1 MMQNWSSARGATAS
15 VSSGLDASGRDAY
28 PLVRYQVSEVVLM
41 SRPVIGI
48 IGNSHMANDTYP
60 VQAAGVSNIEAVAD
74 LTGAIPLIV
83 PALPKVGAIADLLT
97 ACDGFVFTGGR
108 PNVHPS
114 LYGHEP
120 TEKHGAFD
128 PDRDAVTLPL
138 ISECVARA
146 VPIFGI
152 CRGFQEFN
160 VAFGGT
166 LHPEIREIP
175 GRINHRMPPD
185 GTLEEKFELRHTV
198 SLTPGGQF
206 HRLLGKDEIMVN
218 SLHGQGILDRG
229 ERVVIEGLA
238 SDGTPEAIVIKGAQ
252 GFAMGVQW
260 HPEWNAVA
268 DPVSRTLFI
277 AFGEAVSAWA
287 QRRRREMGAA
297 V

>member
-1 MMQNWSSARGATAS
+1 
-15 VSSGLDASGRDAY
+15 
-28 PLVRYQVSEVVLM
+28 M

-48 IGNSHMANDTYP
+48 IGNANVLDNQYP
-60 VQAAGVSNIEAVAD
+60 VQACGLSNIEAVAD

-83 PALPKVGAIADLLT
+83 PALPMVGAIADLLD

-138 ISECVARA
+138 IRECVARG
-146 VPIFGI
+146 VPVFGI

-175 GRINHRMPPD
+175 GRLNHRMPPD
-185 GTLEEKFELRHTV
+185 GTLEEKFELRHVVT
-198 SLTPGGQF
+198 LTPGGYFSGLFGADQV
-206 HRLLGKDEIMVN
+206 MVN
-218 SLHGQGILDRG
+218 SLHGQGIEESG
-229 ERVVIEGLA
+229 ARVIVEGRA
-238 SDGTPEAIVIKGAQ
+238 PDDTPEALVIDGAP
-252 GFAMGVQW
+252 GFAIAVQW
-260 HPEWNAVA
+260 HPEWKAA
-268 DPVSRTLFI
+268 SDPVSRPLFQ
-277 AFGEAVSAWA
+277 AL
-287 QRRRREMGAA
+287 GAA
-297 V
+297 VSDRVTA

>member
-1 MMQNWSSARGATAS
+1 
-15 VSSGLDASGRDAY
+15 
-28 PLVRYQVSEVVLM
+28 M

-83 PALPKVGAIADLLT
+83 PALPKVGAISDLMD

-108 PNVHPS
+108 PNIHPS

-120 TEKHGAFD
+120 TDKHGTFD

-138 ISECVARA
+138 ISESVARG

-175 GRINHRMPPD
+175 GRMNHRMPPD
-185 GTLEEKFELRHTV
+185 GTLEEKFELRHMV
-198 SLTPGGQF
+198 SFTPDGAF
-206 HRLLGKDEIMVN
+206 HRVLGETEVMVN
-218 SLHGQGILDRG
+218 SLHGQGILDKG
-229 ERVVIEGLA
+229 SRVLIEGHA
-238 SDGTPEAIVIKGAQ
+238 SDGTPEAIVIEGAQ

-260 HPEWNAVA
+260 HPEWNAA
-268 DPVSRTLFI
+268 LDPVSRPLFI
-277 AFGEAVSAWA
+277 SLGEAVKAHA
-287 QRRRREMGAA
+287 EHKRRGGFRAA
-297 V
+297 S